1 LRASTVNDFNRP
13 VIEEFR
19 ATAGNL
25 TGNFADAPL
34 LLLTTTGAK
43 SGRLHTTP
51 VAYLV
56 DGEGPDARIAVF
68 ASKAGAPT
76 NPAWFHN
83 LRANPNVTVELP
95 GEQFEARAVVL
106 EGEERDRLWTEQKT
120 RMPGFADYER
130 KTTRTIPVVVLERI
144 S

>member
-1 LRASTVNDFNRP
+1 MTSVNDFNRP

-19 ATAGNL
+19 AHDGKL

-68 ASKAGAPT
+68 ASKAGAPE
-76 NPAWFHN
+76 NPAWYHN
-83 LRANPNVTVELP
+83 LRANPTVTVELP

-106 EGEERDRLWTEQKT
+106 EGAERDRLWTEQKA
-120 RMPGFADYER
+120 RMPGFADYEQ
-130 KTTRTIPVVVLERI
+130 KTTRTIPVVVLERV

>member
-1 LRASTVNDFNRP
+1 MTAVNDFNRP

-19 ATAGNL
+19 ANDGKL

-43 SGRLHTTP
+43 SGRRHTTP

-56 DGEGPDARIAVF
+56 DGDGPDARIAVF
-68 ASKAGAPT
+68 ASMAGAPT

-106 EGEERDRLWTEQKT
+106 EGEERDRLWTEQKS

-130 KTTRTIPVVVLERI
+130 KTARTIPVVVLER
-144 S
+144 SA